1 MLIYRCFIDTV
12 RIQKMFK
19 SACNALKQAVVSSAA
34 FIAVG
39 VLLVLSAQLPSLSTT
54 LSAIIT
60 YLGFF
65 SVLSGI
71 LLIAITG
78 FAVMLPKINRQLELC
93 QH

>member
-1 MLIYRCFIDTV
+1 MI
-12 RIQKMFK
+12 K
-19 SACNALKQAVVSSAA
+19 SACNTLKQVVVSSAA

-39 VLLVLSAQLPSLSTT
+39 VLLVLFAQLPSLSTV
-54 LSAIIT
+54 LPAIIT

-65 SVLSGI
+65 SVLSGV
-71 LLIAITG
+71 LLIAITA